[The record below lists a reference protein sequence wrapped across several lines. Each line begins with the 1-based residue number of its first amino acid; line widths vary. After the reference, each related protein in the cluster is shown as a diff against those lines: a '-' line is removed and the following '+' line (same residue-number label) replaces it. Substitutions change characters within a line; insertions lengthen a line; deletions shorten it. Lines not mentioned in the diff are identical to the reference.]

1 MTPSRCF
8 ATLVLGATLLPG
20 AHAAVVYN
28 EAVSGDLS
36 NSGLSPT
43 FVSVALGSNQV
54 FGATGNA
61 GSGTDRDYFTFTVPI
76 GQVLSGLTVQAG
88 TVPLGLA
95 FLGLQSG
102 TQVTAPTGGPATL
115 LLGWTHYASADIGSN
130 ILPRIGTGAGAIG
143 FVGALGAGSYAVWIQ
158 DFNAG
163 SSPYSFDFTLA
174 AVPEPAPAL
183 TLLAGLAALTWLRR
197 RRC

>member
-1 MTPSRCF
+1 MLLSRCF
-8 ATLVLGATLLPG
+8 ATLALGATLLPA

-28 EAVSGDLS
+28 EAVNGDLS

-43 FVSVALGSNQV
+43 FVSVAAGSNQV
-54 FGATGNA
+54 LGTTGNP
-61 GSGTDRDYFTFTVPI
+61 GPGIDRDYFTFTVPV

-102 TQVTAPTGGPATL
+102 TQVTAPTGGPATV
-115 LLGWTHYASADIGSN
+115 LLGWAHYASADVGNN

-143 FVGALGAGSYAVWIQ
+143 FVGALGAGNYSVWIQ

-163 SSPYSFDFTLA
+163 SSTYSFNLTLA

-183 TLLAGLAALTWLRR
+183 MLGAGLAALVWQRR
-197 RRC
+197 RRA